1 MMDTPR
7 ASQSEALYRRALKVM
22 PGGVSRNT
30 VLRKPHPLYAA
41 HASGCRITDVEGVE
55 RIDFANNM
63 ASLIHG
69 HSHPAIIAAVTK
81 QLRRGTAHTLAT
93 EVELRL
99 AEHLC
104 ERVDSLEQIRFVN
117 SGTEAVMAAIK
128 VARAFTGRPKIA
140 KAEGT
145 YHGTYDYAEVS
156 QTSTPC
162 RWGPLA
168 DPVSVP
174 VAEGTPP
181 SVLDDVVVVP
191 FNDTDLTLRILNRHA
206 DDIACV
212 LLDVMP
218 HRAGLCSAEPEYV
231 AALRDWATR
240 NSALLVADEVVTFR
254 NSHGGAQQHYGLT
267 PDLTALGK
275 IIGGGFPVGA
285 VGGRAEVMSVMNP
298 HGDRYVMPHSGTFS
312 ANPITLTAGLVA
324 MEMLDLDEVQRLN
337 RLGQLAREGIV
348 DVIDRRGIDASVTG
362 EGSMFR
368 IHMQPAPPRHYRE
381 TYPNPEQA
389 TQLKQFF
396 DALLDAGILLI
407 YSCTGAVST
416 PMRETEIDQ
425 LVAAVDTAFQH
436 SHTGIQETQTT

>member
-1 MMDTPR
+1 M
-7 ASQSEALYRRALKVM
+7 
-22 PGGVSRNT
+22 
-30 VLRKPHPLYAA
+30 
-41 HASGCRITDVEGVE
+41 C
-55 RIDFANNM
+55 
-63 ASLIHG
+63 
-69 HSHPAIIAAVTK
+69 
-81 QLRRGTAHTLAT
+81 
-93 EVELRL
+93 
-99 AEHLC
+99 
-104 ERVDSLEQIRFVN
+104 
-117 SGTEAVMAAIK
+117 AIK
-128 VARAFTGRPKIA
+128 AARAFTGRRKIA

-156 QTSTPC
+156 QTSTPYN
-162 RWGPLA
+162 WGPLA
-168 DPVSVP
+168 DPASVP

-191 FNDTDLTLRILNRHA
+191 FNDTDLALRILNRHA

-218 HRAGLCSAEPEYV
+218 HRAGLCPADPEYV

-254 NSHGGAQQHYGLT
+254 NGHGGAQQQYDLA

-324 MEMLDLDEVQRLN
+324 MEMFDLDEVQRLN
-337 RLGQLAREGIV
+337 RLGQLAREGIA
-348 DVIDRRGIDASVTG
+348 DAIDRRGIGASVTG
-362 EGSMFR
+362 AGSMFR

-381 TYPNPEQA
+381 TYPDPKQA
-389 TQLKQFF
+389 THLKQFF

-416 PMRETEIDQ
+416 PMRETEIEQ

-436 SHTGIQETQTT
+436 AHTGIGRTQPT

>member
-1 MMDTPR
+1 MTDIPR
-7 ASQSEALYRRALKVM
+7 ASQSEALYRRAVKVM

-30 VLRKPHPLYAA
+30 VLRRPHPLYAA
-41 HASGCRITDVEGVE
+41 HASGCRISDVEGVE

-69 HSHPAIIAAVTK
+69 HSHPAIVAAVTK

-104 ERVDSLEQIRFVN
+104 ERVDSFEQLRFVN
-117 SGTEAVMAAIK
+117 SGTEAVMCAIK

-156 QTSTPC
+156 QTATPYS
-162 RWGPLA
+162 WGSLA

-218 HRAGLCSAEPEYV
+218 HRAGLCSAEPEYA

-240 NSALLVADEVVTFR
+240 NSSLLVADEVVTFR
-254 NSHGGAQQHYGLT
+254 NSYGGAQQHYGLT

-285 VGGRAEVMSVMNP
+285 VGGRAEIMSVMNP

-324 MEMLDLDEVQRLN
+324 MEMFDPDEVQRLN
-337 RLGQLAREGIV
+337 RLGQLARDGIT
-348 DVIDRRGIDASVTG
+348 DVIDRLGIDASVTG
-362 EGSMFR
+362 AGSMFR
-368 IHMQPAPPRHYRE
+368 IHMQPEPPRHYRE

-396 DALLDAGILLI
+396 DALLNLGILLI

-416 PMRETEIDQ
+416 PMRETEIEQ

-436 SHTGIQETQTT
+436 AHTGRSES

>member
-1 MMDTPR
+1 MTDTPAPTR
-7 ASQSEALYRRALKVM
+7 SEALYRRALRVM

-30 VLRKPHPLYAA
+30 VLRKPYPLYAA
-41 HASGCRITDVEGVE
+41 HALGCRITDVEGVE

-69 HSHPAIIAAVTK
+69 HSHPAIVAAVSR

-104 ERVDSLEQIRFVN
+104 ERVDSFEKIRFVN
-117 SGTEAVMAAIK
+117 SGTEAVMCAIK
-128 VARAFTGRPKIA
+128 AARAFTGRPKIA

-156 QTSTPC
+156 QTSTPYS
-162 RWGPLA
+162 WGPIA
-168 DPVSVP
+168 DPASVP
-174 VAEGTPP
+174 VAEGTPR

-191 FNDTDLTLRILNRHA
+191 FNDTDLTLRILNSHA
-206 DDIACV
+206 NDIACV

-218 HRAGLCSAEPEYV
+218 HRAGLCPAESEYV

-240 NSALLVADEVVTFR
+240 NAALLVADEVVTFR
-254 NSHGGAQQHYGLT
+254 SSHGGAQQHYGLT

-285 VGGRAEVMSVMNP
+285 VAGRSEIMDVMNP
-298 HGDRYVMPHSGTFS
+298 YGDGYVMPHSGTFS
-312 ANPITLTAGLVA
+312 ANPITLSAGLVA
-324 MEMLDLDEVQRLN
+324 MEMLDSDEVQRLN
-337 RLGQLAREGIV
+337 RLGQLAREGIA
-348 DVIDRRGIDASVTG
+348 DAIDRRGIGASVAG
-362 EGSMFR
+362 AGSMFR
-368 IHMQPAPPRHYRE
+368 IHMKPEAPRHYRDA
-381 TYPNPEQA
+381 YPSLEEAARLQ
-389 TQLKQFF
+389 QFF

-416 PMRETEIDQ
+416 PMSNAEVERLIT
-425 LVAAVDTAFQH
+425 AVDTALH
-436 SHTGIQETQTT
+436 HA